1 MIVMYRRVNISL
13 CRRHFTASPCLP
25 QLAFSVLWLSI
36 ADWLCWKPIVEL
48 FVPENEQRIIRRLS
62 CRLRYLTEESVD
74 YLQCSAG
81 SLDALVYEG
90 NAGALEL
97 LHATADDLCVTKYQ
111 ALFRNDASFRTYR
124 RAFFSALPSDLILRT
139 AGACRGTS
147 VRIEII
153 PSLAGRV

>member
-1 MIVMYRRVNISL
+1 M
-13 CRRHFTASPCLP
+13 
-25 QLAFSVLWLSI
+25 
-36 ADWLCWKPIVEL
+36 
-48 FVPENEQRIIRRLS
+48 PENEQRIIRRLS

-111 ALFRNDASFRTYR
+111 ALFRNDASFQTYR

-139 AGACRGTS
+139 VLELAEELPSELSLFHLLQEGCKLHCLRVALN
-147 VRIEII
+147 
-153 PSLAGRV
+153 SLAKLAVSSIS